1 MKSSE
6 SLDLFAPAFVKMQ
19 VDIVDAK
26 KEAKGRFPYADMQ
39 GIHEAM
45 KPIMKKYGFAYSQL
59 GASSAT
65 DNPNEVT
72 IETIIMHE
80 SSQWISGTLSMPVDM
95 SATQGNLA
103 QAFGSIVTYCRRYS
117 ILAALGMTSFDD
129 DGAQTGGEKDVVS
142 SPKPK
147 KPNGGAKKKEV
158 AAPTPAPKPNT
169 SGGYN
174 RPDDY
179 SRLPTNSY
187 PAKTG
192 CVFCKAKIGAEE
204 GVRGKDEIGAE
215 KWLVFCSD
223 KDACIAREKGEPV
236 AIDEVDNELPF

>member
-142 SPKPK
+142 SAPAK
-147 KPNGGAKKKEV
+147 KSNGAAKKKV
-158 AAPTPAPKPNT
+158 AAPTPAPKPTTT
-169 SGGYN
+169 SEYS

-179 SRLPTNSY
+179 SNLPTNSY

-204 GVRGKDEIGAE
+204 GVRGKDEIGASG
-215 KWLVFCSD
+215 WMVFCAD